1 MLRWMA
7 RRQVLSYCGEQV
19 RRLDPDRY
27 LCALFAPVERRE
39 ALFALYAFNSEI
51 AKVRESV
58 TEPMP
63 GLIRLQW
70 WRDAID
76 GIYGGSPP
84 RHQVVDALSRAVED
98 MGLARDEFDRLID
111 TRERDLEGVPPAS
124 LAELEDYAD
133 GTSAA
138 LAGLALEALGATVA
152 HRAAR
157 RAGRHVGIAW
167 ALSGL
172 LRAVPFHARARRLYL
187 PADLMAAQGIGEEE
201 VFAMRPTAGLGVV
214 VAAVAKAA
222 EGHLGAAR
230 ALRGEV
236 PRAALPALLPASLAA
251 GDLARLRRA
260 GYDVFD
266 PGVAAAGSVGR
277 KLRVVAHAALGR
289 Y

>member
-1 MLRWMA
+1 MA
-7 RRQVLSYCGEQV
+7 RRQALSYCGEQV

-27 LCALFAPVERRE
+27 LCALFAPVKRRE
-39 ALFALYAFNSEI
+39 ALFALYAFNIEI

-58 TEPMP
+58 NELMP
-63 GLIRLQW
+63 GMIRLQW
-70 WRDAID
+70 WRDAIA

-84 RHQVVDALSRAVED
+84 RHEVVDALSRVVEGL
-98 MGLARDEFDRLID
+98 GLARDEFDRLIE
-111 TRERDLEGVPPAS
+111 TRERDLEGVPPAN

-138 LAGLALEALGATVA
+138 LTGLALEALGAT
-152 HRAAR
+152 AAR
-157 RAGRHVGIAW
+157 RAGRHVGLAW

-187 PADLMAAQGIGEEE
+187 PADLMAAQGIGEED
-201 VFAMRPTAGLGVV
+201 VFAMRPAAGLGVV

-236 PRAALPALLPASLAA
+236 PRAALPALLPASLAD
-251 GDLARLRRA
+251 GDLARLKRA

-266 PGVAAAGSVGR
+266 PGVAVAGVGR